1 MFWRWLF
8 WLLLA
13 AFLWFFIGR
22 QIDFINLVSVFKHG
36 LPIFLILAFCL
47 QIANHSFRAILFQQ
61 AFYSLKVRSHFRD
74 LFPAVFGALF
84 MNVVVSFGGA
94 GGFIFLVEDAKNRG
108 HSAASATAGSLMIIT
123 TDFISIIIISII
135 GLVYLFTKNNLQT
148 YEVAAA
154 VILIALTVFLSSM
167 MMLTFRWPKHL
178 KSILLSFRNT
188 ANLVLKSL
196 AEALRPLSSG
206 LMSTGRSSLM
216 QPLHQENIRT
226 DP

>member
-1 MFWRWLF
+1 MA
-8 WLLLA
+8 LA
-13 AFLWFFIGR
+13 VLAIISRFF
-22 QIDFINLVSVFKHG
+22 
-36 LPIFLILAFCL
+36 
-47 QIANHSFRAILFQQ
+47 
-61 AFYSLKVRSHFRD
+61 
-74 LFPAVFGALF
+74 
-84 MNVVVSFGGA
+84 NVVVSFGGA

-123 TDFISIIIISII
+123 TDFISITIISII

-188 ANLVLKSL
+188 ANLVLKKF
-196 AEALRPLSSG
+196 
-206 LMSTGRSSLM
+206 GRSFTITE
-216 QPLHQENIRT
+216 QWVDEHWQEFVNAAAASRKYQN
-226 DP
+226 